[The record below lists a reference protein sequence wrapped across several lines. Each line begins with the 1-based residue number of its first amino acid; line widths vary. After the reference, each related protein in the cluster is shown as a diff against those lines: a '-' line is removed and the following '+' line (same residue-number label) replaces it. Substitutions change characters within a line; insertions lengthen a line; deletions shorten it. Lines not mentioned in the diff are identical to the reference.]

1 MGPRPLRIR
10 GVALGPKPG
19 NRQGA
24 GEWVGT
30 VWAAYGEN
38 AHGQVRMWRRPQTGR
53 DTHHVLTTLSNVRP
67 VAMTASLPPGLASD
81 LDVLAFAE
89 AELAAG
95 CPVALITI
103 VGLDGPF
110 SRPQGAQLAVAGDK
124 RFAGSISGGCL
135 EQALTEEAQLA
146 IREGTNRVLRYG
158 RGSPYLDVRLPCGG
172 GIDLHVDASPDLEL
186 LRKAVALGRA
196 RKTYSLAFDPASQRS
211 SLRLIETDA
220 EAKQKEFVRR
230 FEPRLRIVL
239 AGRGWEIV
247 AMSQMAQTSNVEL
260 VVASQEPA
268 TLEFCK
274 PFANEVIRL
283 TTPTSSPALP
293 LDAHTAVA
301 CLFHEHEWE
310 APLLLDALRSPAFY
324 VGALGSRQTHQ
335 RRVDTLR
342 ALGSGAE
349 DIARLKGPIGLF
361 PSQDPRSLAVS
372 ALSEIIK
379 EWTLRGAARW

>member
-1 MGPRPLRIR
+1 M
-10 GVALGPKPG
+10 
-19 NRQGA
+19 
-24 GEWVGT
+24 
-30 VWAAYGEN
+30 
-38 AHGQVRMWRRPQTGR
+38 TG
-53 DTHHVLTTLSNVRP
+53 L
-67 VAMTASLPPGLASD
+67 LPPGLAND

-95 CPVALITI
+95 RPAALVTI

-110 SRPQGAQLAVAGDK
+110 SRPLGAQLAVAGDK

-186 LRKAVALGRA
+186 LRKAVALGRG
-196 RKTYSLAFDPASQRS
+196 RKTYSLAFDPSSQRS
-211 SLRLIETDA
+211 SLRLLDSNDA
-220 EAKQKEFVRR
+220 KPKEFVRR

-268 TLEFCK
+268 TLDFCK
-274 PFANEVIRL
+274 PYANDLIRL
-283 TTPTSSPALP
+283 TTPAAAPALP
-293 LDAHTAVA
+293 LDPHTAVA

-335 RRVDTLR
+335 RRVETLL
-342 ALGSGAE
+342 ALGAGPD

-379 EWTLRGAARW
+379 EWTSRGGSRW